1 MLCLAKTDITV
12 QRDER
17 RDVGFF
23 VRLAVHFR
31 ANNIEFMDALH
42 RTLLQYQIEGNLRLE
57 ESKNRRYPILSIRK
71 VNSLLKLVDLIPL
84 LPDVLN
90 QWDNFSQALEIV
102 EHGEHLTQEGIEEI
116 IELKEA
122 NK

>member
-102 EHGEHLTQEGIEEI
+102 EHDEHLTQEGIEEI
-116 IELKEA
+116 IELKEV

>member
-1 MLCLAKTDITV
+1 LLCLAKTDITV

-42 RTLLQYQIEGNLRLE
+42 RTLLQYQIESNLKPE
-57 ESKNRRYPILSIRK
+57 ESKNRRHPILSVRK
-71 VNSLLKLVDLIPL
+71 VDSLLKLVDLIPL

-90 QWDNFSQALEIV
+90 QWDNFSQALEVV
-102 EHGEHLTQEGIEEI
+102 EYRGHLTQEGIEEI

>member
-1 MLCLAKTDITV
+1 LLCLAKTDITV

-102 EHGEHLTQEGIEEI
+102 EHDEHLTQEGIEEI
-116 IELKEA
+116 IELKEV